1 MARSIWTGFL
11 TFGLVSVPVGLFPA
25 TEDKGFHFNQL
36 QAGTSDR
43 IRYRKVNERTGEEV
57 GSDQI
62 VRGYDLGGGEY
73 VIVTSDELRD
83 VAPGRSETIEIRD
96 FVDLSEIDPIYFQRT
111 YYLGPRGK
119 GADHAYAL
127 LRQAMEETERVG
139 IATFVMRDK
148 EYLVAVRPTADVL
161 ALETMYWADE
171 VRDAREELGQL
182 PVDERFSERELDTA
196 KRLVESLTVPFKPE
210 SYEDTYRARVD
221 QLIEEKRAGRSVVT
235 EAERPKANVVN
246 LMEALQASLERARNR
261 GTDGGGA
268 GEGASGGAGDGRRE
282 GQGPG
287 EGAARSAGPVSRDGS
302 EAAERDDG
310 EEGEDASSRAAE
322 PGLAA
327 MSKSDLLSRAAELD
341 IEGRSKMTKEQ
352 LIDAVK
358 AATSPKRR
366 GRKAS

>member
-25 TEDKGFHFNQL
+25 TEDRGVHFNQL

-57 GSDQI
+57 DNSEI

-96 FVDLSEIDPIYFQRT
+96 FVDLREIDPIYFQRT

-127 LRQAMEETERVG
+127 LRKAMADTDRVG

-148 EYLVAVRPTADVL
+148 EYLVAVRPTSDVL
-161 ALETMYWADE
+161 ALETMYFADE
-171 VRDAREELGQL
+171 VRSAREELDSL
-182 PVDERFSERELDTA
+182 PTDEPFAERELDTA
-196 KRLVESLTVPFKPE
+196 RRLVESLTVPWEPQ
-210 SYEDTYRARVD
+210 SYEDTYRARVQD
-221 QLIEEKRAGRSVVT
+221 LIEQKRAGRVVVT
-235 EAERPKANVVN
+235 EGERPRANVVN
-246 LMEALQASLERARNR
+246 LMEALQASLERARGR
-261 GTDGGGA
+261 GSDAGSAKAAEVADEDGEHASTGSGGPA
-268 GEGASGGAGDGRRE
+268 GRASGESPAEDTSSAGS
-282 GQGPG
+282 PG
-287 EGAARSAGPVSRDGS
+287 SSRRSADQ
-302 EAAERDDG
+302 
-310 EEGEDASSRAAE
+310 
-322 PGLAA
+322 GLAA
-327 MSKSDLLSRAAELD
+327 MSKADLLARAGELG
-341 IEGRSKMTKEQ
+341 IEGRSKMTKDQ
-352 LIDAVK
+352 LMDAVK